1 MSEIIDIKRKIY
13 GKNSFTTVVD
23 TSFSQLIPKDNT
35 TPLSSTAQVSE
46 FFTIYNSI
54 FYDIPA
60 TGSINTHLELVNR
73 SSEYLGISYTDL
85 LEELRT
91 TRNENVSLK
100 NQLFVL
106 TGVQ

>member
-1 MSEIIDIKRKIY
+1 MPQSVDIKRKIY
-13 GKNSFTTVVD
+13 GKNSFNNVID
-23 TSFSQLIPKDNT
+23 TGFSQLIPKDT
-35 TPLSSTAQVSE
+35 THVVSVDVQVPA
-46 FFTIYNSI
+46 FFETYNSI

-60 TGSINTHLELVNR
+60 TGSVNSHLELVNR

-85 LEELRT
+85 LEELRQ

-106 TGVQ
+106 TGV